1 MRIVGGIH
9 RGRQFSPGKSFKAR
23 PTTDMA
29 KESLF
34 NILTNQIDFEEV
46 KVLDLFAGTGS
57 ISFEFLSRGCT
68 DITAIELN
76 FQHHQFIR
84 SVIQK
89 LDAAQEIR
97 AIKGNVFKF
106 CEQCVDQ
113 FDVIFADP
121 PYDHPQFN
129 EIPSLVLQNKLLK
142 EDGLFILE
150 HGKQSNFSDQEQF
163 VETRHYG
170 SVYFSFFRP
179 KPVV

>member
-1 MRIVGGIH
+1 MRIVGGTH

-34 NILTNQIDFEEV
+34 NIITNQVDFEEI

-68 DITAIELN
+68 DITTLELN

-84 SVIQK
+84 SVIEK
-89 LDAAQEIR
+89 LDASKEIR
-97 AIKGNVFKF
+97 AIKGNAFKF
-106 CEQCVDQ
+106 CEQSSDQ
-113 FDVIFADP
+113 FDVVFADP
-121 PYDHPQFN
+121 PYDHSRFN

-142 EDGLFILE
+142 EGGLFILE
-150 HGKQSNFSDQEQF
+150 HGKQYNFSEVDKY

-170 SVYFSFFRP
+170 SVYFSFF
-179 KPVV
+179 K